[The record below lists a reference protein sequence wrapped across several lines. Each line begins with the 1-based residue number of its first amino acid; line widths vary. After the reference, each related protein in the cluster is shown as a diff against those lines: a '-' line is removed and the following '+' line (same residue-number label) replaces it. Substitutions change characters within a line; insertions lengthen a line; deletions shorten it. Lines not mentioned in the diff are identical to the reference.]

1 MALILGIGVF
11 FAWAMLVAAGDIR
24 FRRVP
29 NVLVAFGL
37 GGAFISTLI
46 HANPFGISPMQAL
59 IGMVVGLIGLFPFF
73 AFRVM
78 GAADVKVFAVLGA
91 WCGWNALLW
100 LWVVASLAAGVHA
113 LGLVLLSRTSLGALW
128 QRGAPALVL
137 GGRRATPY
145 AACLTLPAAAWLA
158 YLVISGGVR

>member
-1 MALILGIGVF
+1 MALLFCTGVF
-11 FAWAMLVAAGDIR
+11 FAWAMLVALGDIR

-29 NVLVAFGL
+29 NVLVVFGLVGAFG
-37 GGAFISTLI
+37 ATLV
-46 HANPFGISPMQAL
+46 HANPFGMSVMQAWV
-59 IGMVVGLIGLFPFF
+59 GMLVGLIGLFPFF

-91 WCGWNALLW
+91 WCGVHALLG
-100 LWVVASLAAGVHA
+100 LWIVASLAAGIHA
-113 LGLVLLSRTSLGALW
+113 LALVLLSGTSFGALW

-145 AACLTLPAAAWLA
+145 AACLTLPAAAWLG
-158 YLVISGGVR
+158 YLVVSGGVR